1 MLQRVRN
8 KKGFTLIELMIVVAI
23 VGILAAIAIPAYI
36 DYTIRARISEV
47 AAGYD
52 ALGTALS
59 EYHASNGFFPRS
71 TYPLAS
77 LASLPNTYGT
87 YGWQAGGL
95 GVTSDDTTYIITL
108 GSNQSIASAVD
119 GCTLT
124 MNLLYTA
131 STGYAKT
138 WGTTNAL
145 GTRFIP
151 RD

>member
-1 MLQRVRN
+1 MFKRMKN

-59 EYHASNGFFPRS
+59 EYHASNGFFPGAG
-71 TYPLAS
+71 YGLPNI
-77 LASLPNTYGT
+77 ASLPSTYGNYT
-87 YGWQAGGL
+87 WAAGGL
-95 GVTSDDTTYIITL
+95 GATIDDTTYTISL
-108 GSNQSIASAVD
+108 GTNKTIASAVD
-119 GCTLT
+119 NCTLT
-124 MNLLYTA
+124 MRLLYTA
-131 STGYAKT
+131 ATGYSKT
-138 WGTTNAL
+138 WG
-145 GTRFIP
+145 GTVHQRFYP